1 MDFNVS
7 VTLVSFLL
15 FVMLASKQAYG
26 LFKKVSD
33 DQHVSLLL
41 RGLVFAALMQVI
53 QGFL

>member
-33 DQHVSLLL
+33 DQNISLVV
-41 RGLVFAALMQVI
+41 RGLVFAVLMHVV

>member
-1 MDFNVS
+1 MDHTVS

-33 DQHVSLLL
+33 DQNVSLLV
-41 RGLVFAALMQVI
+41 RGVVFALLMHVV

>member
-1 MDFNVS
+1 MDPKVS

-15 FVMLASKQAYG
+15 FVLLASKQAYG

-33 DQHVSLLL
+33 DQTVSLVV
-41 RGLVFAALMQVI
+41 RGLVLAVLMQVI